1 MTNNQNYILYR
12 QFIDRYKES
21 GFKDIDRS
29 SAFIKEVEQLSEKN
43 DQFFCV
49 GDVIRIK
56 YLWTSKRSADMMGIE
71 PDQFDP
77 YCQYDATHPD
87 DLRKHALRRL
97 KLFDFTNEFYLAR
110 KGEILMSTDVRIK
123 NRLGVYQNM
132 FFQLYLFYSEAFN
145 TVFLFQLHTNIDSF
159 ENLKPGQHD
168 YAGTDFSKFRFPDKE
183 LLTTG
188 SAFSEREMEIIR
200 LVDKGLTSQE
210 IADKLFLSKNTV
222 STHRSNILHKS
233 GYRAFTELLHNLKKD
248 GMI

>member
-56 YLWTSKRSADMMGIE
+56 YLWTSKRSAEMMGIE

-159 ENLKPGQHD
+159 ENIKPGQHD

-188 SAFSEREMEIIR
+188 SAFSERETEIIR

-233 GYRAFTELLHNLKKD
+233 GNRSFNELLHQLKKL
-248 GMI
+248 GEI